1 MQVTEITTEGLKRE
15 FAILVPR
22 ADLDAKVDGKLAEIK
37 DKVQL
42 KGFRPGKVPLAH
54 LKKTYGKGVMGEV
67 VEEAVNEATQA
78 AVAERKLRAAQPP
91 RIELT
96 AKADDLVAGKTD
108 LTFNV
113 TVDVMPEFTPVDPAT
128 LSLTRLTAEV
138 PSEDIEKAL
147 GRMADQQRTFT
158 AKEEGA
164 AAATGDQLKIDFEGK
179 IDGVPFDG
187 GKAEDFML
195 VLGSGMFIPGFEDQ
209 LVGAKAG
216 DEKAVNVTFP
226 EAYGSAEL
234 AGKAAVFDV
243 KVKEVRGADAV
254 EIDDAFAA
262 KMGIESLDKLKEL
275 ISAQMGADY
284 ARASRS
290 HIKRALLDALDK
302 AHDFPLPEGMVE
314 AEFDAIWKAVLGELE
329 REKKT
334 FEDEGKSEDE
344 LKAEYRKIAE
354 RRVRLGLVLA
364 EIGRLN
370 SLDLTQEELG
380 RAVAAEA
387 RRYPGQEQQVFE
399 FYQKNP
405 QALAQ
410 LRARLYEDKVV
421 DFIVAM
427 AKVEDKT
434 VSREELF
441 KEPEGDYPAGTR
453 R

>member
-1 MQVTEITTEGLKRE
+1 MQVTEITNEGLKRE

-22 ADLDAKVDGKLAEIK
+22 ADLDAKVDGKLSEIK

-42 KGFRPGKVPLAH
+42 KGFRPGKVPMAH
-54 LKKTYGKGVMGEV
+54 MKKTYGKSVMGEV
-67 VEEAVNEATQA
+67 VNETIDSATQA
-78 AVAERKLRAAQPP
+78 AVAERKLRPAQPP
-91 RIELT
+91 KVELT
-96 AKADDLVAGKTD
+96 AKEDDLLAGKTD

-138 PSEDIEKAL
+138 PSDDIEKAI
-147 GRMADQQRTFT
+147 GRMADQQRSFT
-158 AKEEGA
+158 TKGEGA
-164 AAATGDQLKIDFEGK
+164 AAETGDQLKIDFEGK

-187 GKAEDFML
+187 GKADDFML

-209 LVGAKAG
+209 LVGVKAG
-216 DEKAVNVTFP
+216 DARDVNVTFP
-226 EAYGSAEL
+226 ENYNSPDL
-234 AGKAAVFDV
+234 AGKAAVFAVTVKDV
-243 KVKEVRGADAV
+243 LGADKV

-262 KMGIESLDKLKEL
+262 KLGIESLDKLKEL
-275 ISAQMGADY
+275 IRDQMGADF
-284 ARASRS
+284 ARAGRT
-290 HIKRALLDALDK
+290 HIKRNLLDALDK
-302 AHDFPLPEGMVE
+302 AHDFELPQGMVE
-314 AEFDAIWKAVLGELE
+314 AEFDAIWKAVLGELD

-334 FEDEGKSEDE
+334 FEDEGKTEDE

-380 RAVAAEA
+380 RAVANEA

-410 LRARLYEDKVV
+410 IRAPLYEDKVV

-441 KEPEGDYPAGTR
+441 ADPEGEEAA
-453 R
+453 

>member
-1 MQVTEITTEGLKRE
+1 MQVTEITNEGLKRE

-22 ADLDAKVDGKLAEIK
+22 ADLDAKVDGKLSEIK

-54 LKKTYGKGVMGEV
+54 MKKTYGKSVMGEIV
-67 VEEAVNEATQA
+67 DEAINAATQST
-78 AVAERKLRAAQPP
+78 VAERNLRPAQPP
-91 RIELT
+91 RVELT
-96 AKADDLVAGKTD
+96 AVAEDVLAGKTD

-128 LSLTRLTAEV
+128 LKLTRLTADV
-138 PSEDIEKAL
+138 PDDDIEKAIA
-147 GRMADQQRTFT
+147 RMADQQRTFT
-158 AKEEGA
+158 TKGEGA
-164 AAATGDQLKIDFEGK
+164 AAEKGDQLKIDFEGR

-187 GKAEDFML
+187 GKADDFAI

-209 LVGAKAG
+209 LIGAKAG
-216 DEKAVNVTFP
+216 ESRDVNVSFP
-226 EAYGSAEL
+226 ENYTSVDL
-234 AGKAAVFDV
+234 AGKAAVFAVTVKDV
-243 KVKEVRGADAV
+243 LAADAV

-262 KMGIESLDKLKEL
+262 KLGIESLDKLKDL
-275 ISAQMGADY
+275 IRDQMSADY
-284 ARASRS
+284 NRASRT
-290 HIKRALLDALDK
+290 HIKRHLLDALDK
-302 AHDFPLPEGMVE
+302 AHDFPLPQGMVD

-334 FEDEGKSEDE
+334 FEDEGKTEDE
-344 LKAEYRKIAE
+344 LKDEYKKIAE

-364 EIGRLN
+364 EVGRLN
-370 SLDLTQEELG
+370 SLDLTQDELG

-410 LRARLYEDKVV
+410 IRAPLYEDKVV

-427 AKVEDKT
+427 AEVQEQKVT
-434 VSREELF
+434 REELF
-441 KEPEGDYPAGTR
+441 KDPEGEDAA
-453 R
+453 

>member
-1 MQVTEITTEGLKRE
+1 MQVTELNTEGLKRE

-22 ADLDAKVDGKLAEIK
+22 ADLAAKVEGKLAEIK

-42 KGFRPGKVPLAH
+42 KGFRPGKVPMAH
-54 LKKTYGKGVMGEV
+54 LKKTYGKSVMGEI
-67 VEEAVNEATQA
+67 VEETVNEATQA
-78 AVAERKLRAAQPP
+78 AVTERKLRPAQPP
-91 RIELT
+91 KVELS
-96 AKADDLVAGKTD
+96 AKAEDVIAGTTD
-108 LTFNV
+108 LTWNV
-113 TVDVMPEFTPVDPAT
+113 TVDVMPEFTPVDPST
-128 LSLTRLTAEV
+128 LELVRLTAEV
-138 PSEDIEKAL
+138 PAEDIDQAL
-147 GRMADQQRTFT
+147 SRMADQQRTFT
-158 AKEEGA
+158 AKEDGA
-164 AAATGDQLKIDFEGK
+164 EAALGDQVNIDFEGK
-179 IDGVPFDG
+179 IDDVPFDG
-187 GKAEDFML
+187 GKADNFSL
-195 VLGSGMFIPGFEDQ
+195 VLGSGQFIPGFEDQ
-209 LVGAKAG
+209 LVGVKAG
-216 DEKAVNVTFP
+216 DQRAVNVTFP
-226 EAYGSAEL
+226 EAYGSDTL

-243 KVKEVRGADAV
+243 TVKEVLAADPV

-262 KMGIESLDKLKEL
+262 KLGIEDLEKLKGL
-275 ISAQMGADY
+275 IRDQMGADY
-284 ARASRS
+284 TRASRG

-344 LKAEYRKIAE
+344 LRAEYKRIAE

-380 RAVAAEA
+380 RAVTAEA
-387 RRYPGQEQQVFE
+387 RRYPGQEKQVFE

-410 LRARLYEDKVV
+410 IRAPLYEDKVV

-427 AKVEDKT
+427 AKVEDRT
-434 VSREELF
+434 VSKEDLF
-441 KEPEGDYPAGTR
+441 KEPEGDEAA
-453 R
+453 

>member
-138 PSEDIEKAL
+138 PAEDIEKAL

-410 LRARLYEDKVV
+410 LRAPLYEDKVV

-434 VSREELF
+434 VSRDELF
-441 KEPEGDYPAGTR
+441 KEPEGDDPA
-453 R
+453 

>member
-138 PSEDIEKAL
+138 PAEDIEKAL

-302 AHDFPLPEGMVE
+302 AHDFPLPQGMVE

-410 LRARLYEDKVV
+410 LRAPLYEDKVV

-434 VSREELF
+434 VSRDELF
-441 KEPEGDYPAGTR
+441 KEPEGDDPA
-453 R
+453 

>member
-138 PSEDIEKAL
+138 PAEDIEKAL

-209 LVGAKAG
+209 HVGAKAG

-254 EIDDAFAA
+254 GVI
-262 KMGIESLDKLKEL
+262 IE
-275 ISAQMGADY
+275 
-284 ARASRS
+284 RSRQ
-290 HIKRALLDALDK
+290 D
-302 AHDFPLPEGMVE
+302 PP
-314 AEFDAIWKAVLGELE
+314 
-329 REKKT
+329 RE
-334 FEDEGKSEDE
+334 
-344 LKAEYRKIAE
+344 
-354 RRVRLGLVLA
+354 
-364 EIGRLN
+364 
-370 SLDLTQEELG
+370 
-380 RAVAAEA
+380 
-387 RRYPGQEQQVFE
+387 
-399 FYQKNP
+399 
-405 QALAQ
+405 
-410 LRARLYEDKVV
+410 
-421 DFIVAM
+421 
-427 AKVEDKT
+427 
-434 VSREELF
+434 
-441 KEPEGDYPAGTR
+441 
-453 R
+453 

>member
-434 VSREELF
+434 VSRDELF
-441 KEPEGDYPAGTR
+441 KEPEGDDPA
-453 R
+453 

>member
-1 MQVTEITTEGLKRE
+1 MQVTEVSNEGLKRE
-15 FAILVPR
+15 FAILVPK

-54 LKKTYGKGVMGEV
+54 LKKTFGKSVMGEI
-67 VEEAVNEATQA
+67 VEETVNSATQT
-78 AVAERKLRAAQPP
+78 AVSERNLRPAQPP
-91 RIELT
+91 RVELT
-96 AKADDLVAGKTD
+96 AKADDVVAGKTD

-128 LSLTRLTAEV
+128 LELKRLTADV
-138 PSEDIEKAL
+138 PDEDVDRAL
-147 GRMADQQRTFT
+147 SGMADQQRTFT
-158 AKEEGA
+158 TKGEGA
-164 AAATGDQLKIDFEGK
+164 AAETGDQVKIDFEGK
-179 IDGVPFDG
+179 IDGVAFDG
-187 GKAEDFML
+187 GKAEDFAL
-195 VLGSGMFIPGFEDQ
+195 VLGSGRFIPGFEDQ
-209 LVGAKAG
+209 LMGLKAG

-243 KVKEVRGADAV
+243 KVKDVLAADPV

-262 KMGIESLDKLKEL
+262 KMGIENLDKLKDL
-275 ISAQMGADY
+275 IRQQMGNDF
-284 ARASRS
+284 ARASRT

-302 AHDFPLPEGMVE
+302 AHDFPLPEGMVD
-314 AEFDAIWKAVLGELE
+314 AEFDAIWKAVLAELE

-334 FEDEGKSEDE
+334 FEDEGKTEDE

-370 SLDLTQEELG
+370 SLDLTQEELS
-380 RAVAAEA
+380 RAISAEA
-387 RRYPGQEQQVFE
+387 RRFPGQEQQVFE

-410 LRARLYEDKVV
+410 IRAPLYEDKVV

-427 AKVEDKT
+427 AKVEEEK
-434 VSREELF
+434 VSKEDLF
-441 KEPEGDYPAGTR
+441 KEPEGEEV
-453 R
+453 

>member
-1 MQVTEITTEGLKRE
+1 MQVTEITNEGLKRE

-22 ADLDAKVDGKLAEIK
+22 ADLDAKVDGKLSEIK

-42 KGFRPGKVPLAH
+42 KGFRPGKVPMAH
-54 LKKTYGKGVMGEV
+54 MKKTYGKSVMGEIV
-67 VEEAVNEATQA
+67 DETINEATQA
-78 AVAERKLRAAQPP
+78 TVTERNLRPAQPP
-91 RIELT
+91 RVELT
-96 AKADDLVAGKTD
+96 AKAEDVLAGKTD

-128 LSLTRLTAEV
+128 LKLTRLVAEV
-138 PSEDIEKAL
+138 PEDDIEKAL
-147 GRMADQQRTFT
+147 GRMADQQRSFT
-158 AKEEGA
+158 TKGEGA
-164 AAATGDQLKIDFEGK
+164 VAESGDQLKIDFEGK

-187 GKAEDFML
+187 GKADDFML

-216 DEKAVNVTFP
+216 ETREVSVSFP
-226 EAYGSAEL
+226 ENYNSPDL
-234 AGKAAVFDV
+234 AGKAAVFTVAVKDV
-243 KVKEVRGADAV
+243 LGADKV

-262 KMGIESLDKLKEL
+262 KMGIESLDKLKGL
-275 ISAQMGADY
+275 IRDQMGADFT
-284 ARASRS
+284 RAGRT
-290 HIKRALLDALDK
+290 HIKRHLLDALDK
-302 AHDFPLPEGMVE
+302 AHDFPLPQGMVD

-334 FEDEGKSEDE
+334 FEDEGKTEDE
-344 LKAEYRKIAE
+344 LREEYKKIAE

-370 SLDLTQEELG
+370 SLDLTQDELG

-410 LRARLYEDKVV
+410 IRAPLYEDKVV

-427 AKVEDKT
+427 AQVEDKT

-441 KEPEGDYPAGTR
+441 ADPEGEDAA
-453 R
+453 

>member
-1 MQVTEITTEGLKRE
+1 M
-15 FAILVPR
+15 
-22 ADLDAKVDGKLAEIK
+22 
-37 DKVQL
+37 
-42 KGFRPGKVPLAH
+42 AH
-54 LKKTYGKGVMGEV
+54 MKKTFGKSVMGEIV
-67 VEEAVNEATQA
+67 DETINEATQA
-78 AVAERKLRAAQPP
+78 TVTERNLRPAQPP
-91 RIELT
+91 RVELT
-96 AKADDLVAGKTD
+96 AKAEDVVAGKTD

-128 LSLTRLTAEV
+128 LKLTRLVAEV
-138 PSEDIEKAL
+138 PEADVDQAI
-147 GRMADQQRTFT
+147 GRMADQQRSFT
-158 AKEEGA
+158 SKGEGA
-164 AAATGDQLKIDFEGK
+164 AAENGDQLKIDFEGK
-179 IDGVPFDG
+179 VDDVPFDG
-187 GKAEDFML
+187 GKADDFAL
-195 VLGSGMFIPGFEDQ
+195 VLGSGMFIPGFEEQ
-209 LVGAKAG
+209 LIGAKIG
-216 DEKAVNVTFP
+216 ESRDVNVTFP
-226 EAYGSAEL
+226 ENYNSVDL
-234 AGKAAVFDV
+234 AGKAAVFAVTVKDV
-243 KVKEVRGADAV
+243 LGADTV

-275 ISAQMGADY
+275 IRDQIGADF
-284 ARASRS
+284 ARAGRQ
-290 HIKRALLDALDK
+290 HIKRHLLDALDK
-302 AHDFPLPEGMVE
+302 AHDFELPQGMVD

-344 LKAEYRKIAE
+344 LQAEYRKIAE

-410 LRARLYEDKVV
+410 IRAPLYEDKVV

-427 AKVEDKT
+427 AAVEDKT
-434 VSREELF
+434 VSREELYAD
-441 KEPEGDYPAGTR
+441 PEGEEAA
-453 R
+453 

>member
-138 PSEDIEKAL
+138 PAEDIEKAL

-344 LKAEYRKIAE
+344 LTAEYRKIAE

-410 LRARLYEDKVV
+410 LRAPLYEDKVV

-434 VSREELF
+434 VSRDELF
-441 KEPEGDYPAGTR
+441 KEPEGDDPA
-453 R
+453 

>member
-1 MQVTEITTEGLKRE
+1 MSMQIVEKSGEGLSRVYGVTVPVSDLNERLEARIIEIT
-15 FAILVPR
+15 P
-22 ADLDAKVDGKLAEIK
+22 
-37 DKVQL
+37 QL
-42 KGFRPGKVPLAH
+42 NIKGFRPGKVPLAH

-138 PSEDIEKAL
+138 PAEDIEKAL

-179 IDGVPFDG
+179 IDGEPFDG

-290 HIKRALLDALDK
+290 HIKRALLDALEQ

-410 LRARLYEDKVV
+410 LRAPLYEDKVV

-434 VSREELF
+434 VSRDELF
-441 KEPEGDYPAGTR
+441 KEPEGDDPA
-453 R
+453 

>member
-22 ADLDAKVDGKLAEIK
+22 AELDAKVDGKLAEIK

-78 AVAERKLRAAQPP
+78 AVAERKLRTAQPP

-138 PSEDIEKAL
+138 PADDIEQAL

-158 AKEEGA
+158 AKDEGA
-164 AAATGDQLKIDFEGK
+164 AAETGDQLKIDFEGK

-209 LVGAKAG
+209 LVGVKAG
-216 DEKAVNVTFP
+216 DEKAVNVSFP

-275 ISAQMGADY
+275 IRTQMGADY

-302 AHDFPLPEGMVE
+302 AHSFELPEGMVE

-334 FEDEGKSEDE
+334 FEDEGKTEDE

-410 LRARLYEDKVV
+410 LRAPLYEDKVV

-441 KEPEGDYPAGTR
+441 KEPEGEDPA
-453 R
+453 

>member
-1 MQVTEITTEGLKRE
+1 MQVTEITSEGLKRE

-22 ADLDAKVDGKLAEIK
+22 ADLSAKVDVKLLDIK

-42 KGFRPGKVPLAH
+42 KGFRPGKVPMAH
-54 LKKTYGKGVMGEV
+54 LKNMYGKGVMAEV
-67 VEEAVNEATQA
+67 VDETVNEATQA
-78 AVAERKLRAAQPP
+78 AVTERNLRPAQPP

-96 AKADDLVAGKTD
+96 AVADDVVAGKTD

-113 TVDVMPEFTPVDPAT
+113 TVDVMPEFSPVDPAT
-128 LSLTRLTAEV
+128 LSLTRLTADV
-138 PSEDIEKAL
+138 PDEDVDQAL
-147 GRMADQQRTFT
+147 KRMGDQQRTFT
-158 AKEEGA
+158 TKGEGA
-164 AAATGDQLKIDFEGK
+164 VAESGDQLKIDFEGK
-179 IDGVPFDG
+179 IDGVAFDG

-209 LVGAKAG
+209 LIGVKTG
-216 DEKAVNVTFP
+216 DEKAVSVAFP
-226 EAYGSAEL
+226 ETYGSADL

-243 KVKEVRGADAV
+243 KVKDVLAADPV

-262 KMGIESLDKLKEL
+262 KMGIESLEKLKGL
-275 ISAQMGADY
+275 IRDQMGADFG
-284 ARASRS
+284 RASRT
-290 HIKRALLDALDK
+290 HIKRHLLDALDK

-329 REKKT
+329 KEKKT

-380 RAVAAEA
+380 RAVSAEA

-410 LRARLYEDKVV
+410 LRAPLYEDKVV
-421 DFIVAM
+421 DFVVAM
-427 AKVEDKT
+427 AKVEDKK
-434 VSREELF
+434 VSKEELF
-441 KEPEGDYPAGTR
+441 AEPEGEEAA
-453 R
+453 

>member
-1 MQVTEITTEGLKRE
+1 MQVTEVTNEGLKRE

-22 ADLDAKVDGKLAEIK
+22 SALDAKVDSKLSEVK

-42 KGFRPGKVPLAH
+42 KGFRPGKVPMAH
-54 LKKTYGKGVMGEV
+54 MKKTFGKSYMAEV
-67 VEEAVNEATQA
+67 IDETINEAAQA
-78 AVAERKLRAAQPP
+78 AVTERNLRLAQPP

-113 TVDVMPEFTPVDPAT
+113 TIDVMPEFAPVDPAT
-128 LSLTRLTAEV
+128 LKLIRPVAEV
-138 PSEDIEKAL
+138 PEDEIVKAL
-147 GRMADQQRTFT
+147 ERMADQQRSFT
-158 AKEEGA
+158 SKGEGA
-164 AAATGDQLKIDFEGK
+164 AAATGDQVKIDFEGK

-209 LVGAKAG
+209 LVGIKAG
-216 DEKAVNVTFP
+216 ESRDVNVTFP
-226 EAYGSAEL
+226 EAYNSPEL
-234 AGKAAVFDV
+234 AGKAAVFAVAAKDV
-243 KVKEVRGADAV
+243 LGADKV
-254 EIDDAFAA
+254 EIDDAFATR
-262 KMGIESLDKLKEL
+262 MGIESLDKLKEL
-275 ISAQMGADY
+275 IRNQMGADF
-284 ARASRS
+284 ARAGRQ
-290 HIKRALLDALDK
+290 HIKRNLLDALDK
-302 AHDFPLPEGMVE
+302 AHDFELPQGMVD

-334 FEDEGKSEDE
+334 FEDEGKTEDE

-370 SLDLTQEELG
+370 SLDLTQDELG

-410 LRARLYEDKVV
+410 IRAPLYEDKVV

-427 AKVEDKT
+427 AQVEDKT

-441 KEPEGDYPAGTR
+441 ADPEGEEAA
-453 R
+453 

>member
-1 MQVTEITTEGLKRE
+1 MQVTELNTEGLKRE
-15 FAILVPR
+15 FAIVVPR
-22 ADLDAKVDGKLAEIK
+22 ADLAAKVEGKLAEIK

-42 KGFRPGKVPLAH
+42 KGFRPGKVPMAH
-54 LKKTYGKGVMGEV
+54 LKKTYGKSVMGEI
-67 VEEAVNEATQA
+67 VEETVNEATQA
-78 AVAERKLRAAQPP
+78 AVTERKLRPAQPP
-91 RIELT
+91 KVELS
-96 AKADDLVAGKTD
+96 AKAEDVINGTTD

-128 LSLTRLTAEV
+128 LELVRLTAEV
-138 PSEDIEKAL
+138 PVEDIDQAL
-147 GRMADQQRTFT
+147 SRMADQQRTFT
-158 AKEEGA
+158 AKEDGA
-164 AAATGDQLKIDFEGK
+164 EAATGDQINIDFEGK

-187 GKAEDFML
+187 GKADNFSL
-195 VLGSGMFIPGFEDQ
+195 VLGSGQFIPGFEDQ
-209 LVGAKAG
+209 LVGVKAG
-216 DEKAVNVTFP
+216 DERAVNVTFP
-226 EAYGSAEL
+226 EVYSSETL

-243 KVKEVRGADAV
+243 TVKEVLAADPV

-262 KMGIESLDKLKEL
+262 KLGIEDLEKLKGL
-275 ISAQMGADY
+275 IRDQMGADY
-284 ARASRS
+284 TRASRG

-344 LKAEYRKIAE
+344 LQAEYKKIAE

-380 RAVAAEA
+380 RAVTAEA
-387 RRYPGQEQQVFE
+387 RRYPGQEKQVFE

-410 LRARLYEDKVV
+410 IRAPLYEDKVV

-427 AKVEDKT
+427 AKVEDRT
-434 VSREELF
+434 VSKDELF
-441 KEPEGDYPAGTR
+441 KEPEGEEAA
-453 R
+453 

>member
-1 MQVTEITTEGLKRE
+1 MQVTEITNEGLKRE

-22 ADLDAKVDGKLAEIK
+22 ADLDAKVDGKLSEIK

-42 KGFRPGKVPLAH
+42 KGFRPGKVPMAH
-54 LKKTYGKGVMGEV
+54 MKKTYGKSVMGEI
-67 VEEAVNEATQA
+67 VNETIDSATQA
-78 AVAERKLRAAQPP
+78 AVAERKLRPAQPP
-91 RIELT
+91 KVELT
-96 AKADDLVAGKTD
+96 AKEDDLLAGKTD

-138 PSEDIEKAL
+138 PEDDIEKAL
-147 GRMADQQRTFT
+147 GRMADQQRSFT
-158 AKEEGA
+158 TKGEGA
-164 AAATGDQLKIDFEGK
+164 AAETGDQLKIDFEGK

-187 GKAEDFML
+187 GKADDFML

-209 LVGAKAG
+209 LVGVKAG
-216 DEKAVNVTFP
+216 DTREVNVTFP
-226 EAYGSAEL
+226 ENYNSPEL
-234 AGKAAVFDV
+234 AGKAAVFTVTVKDV
-243 KVKEVRGADAV
+243 LGADKV
-254 EIDDAFAA
+254 VIDDAFAA
-262 KMGIESLDKLKEL
+262 KLGIESLDKLKEL
-275 ISAQMGADY
+275 IRDQMSADF
-284 ARASRS
+284 ARAGRT
-290 HIKRALLDALDK
+290 HIKRNLLDALDK
-302 AHDFPLPEGMVE
+302 AHDFELPQGMVD
-314 AEFDAIWKAVLGELE
+314 AEFDAIWKAVLAELD

-334 FEDEGKSEDE
+334 FEDEGKTEDE
-344 LKAEYRKIAE
+344 LKAEYKKIAE

-380 RAVAAEA
+380 RAVANEA

-410 LRARLYEDKVV
+410 IRAPLYEDKVV

-427 AKVEDKT
+427 AKVEEKT

-441 KEPEGDYPAGTR
+441 ADPEGEDAA
-453 R
+453 

>member
-138 PSEDIEKAL
+138 PAEDIEKAL

-410 LRARLYEDKVV
+410 LRAPLYEDKVV

-441 KEPEGDYPAGTR
+441 KEPEGDDPA
-453 R
+453 

>member
-1 MQVTEITTEGLKRE
+1 
-15 FAILVPR
+15 
-22 ADLDAKVDGKLAEIK
+22 
-37 DKVQL
+37 
-42 KGFRPGKVPLAH
+42 
-54 LKKTYGKGVMGEV
+54 
-67 VEEAVNEATQA
+67 
-78 AVAERKLRAAQPP
+78 
-91 RIELT
+91 
-96 AKADDLVAGKTD
+96 
-108 LTFNV
+108 
-113 TVDVMPEFTPVDPAT
+113 
-128 LSLTRLTAEV
+128 
-138 PSEDIEKAL
+138 
-147 GRMADQQRTFT
+147 
-158 AKEEGA
+158 
-164 AAATGDQLKIDFEGK
+164 
-179 IDGVPFDG
+179 
-187 GKAEDFML
+187 
-195 VLGSGMFIPGFEDQ
+195 
-209 LVGAKAG
+209 
-216 DEKAVNVTFP
+216 
-226 EAYGSAEL
+226 
-234 AGKAAVFDV
+234 
-243 KVKEVRGADAV
+243 
-254 EIDDAFAA
+254 
-262 KMGIESLDKLKEL
+262 MGIESLDKLKEL
-275 ISAQMGADY
+275 IRTQMGADY

-302 AHDFPLPEGMVE
+302 AHSFELPEGMVE

-334 FEDEGKSEDE
+334 FEDEGKTEDE

-410 LRARLYEDKVV
+410 LRAPLYEDKVV

-441 KEPEGDYPAGTR
+441 KEPEGEDPA
-453 R
+453 

>member
-1 MQVTEITTEGLKRE
+1 MQVTEITNEGLKRE

-22 ADLDAKVDGKLAEIK
+22 ADLDAKVDGKLSEIK

-42 KGFRPGKVPLAH
+42 KGFRPGKVPMAH
-54 LKKTYGKGVMGEV
+54 MKKTFGKSVMGEIV
-67 VEEAVNEATQA
+67 DETINEATQA
-78 AVAERKLRAAQPP
+78 TVTERNLRPAQPP
-91 RIELT
+91 RVELT
-96 AKADDLVAGKTD
+96 AKAEDVVAGKTD

-113 TVDVMPEFTPVDPAT
+113 TIDVMPEFTPVDPAT
-128 LSLTRLTAEV
+128 LSLTRLVADI
-138 PSEDIEKAL
+138 PEDDVEKAI
-147 GRMADQQRTFT
+147 GRMADQQRSFT
-158 AKEEGA
+158 SKGEGA
-164 AAATGDQLKIDFEGK
+164 AAETGDQLKIDFEGK
-179 IDGVPFDG
+179 IDDVPFDG
-187 GKAEDFML
+187 GKADDFML
-195 VLGSGMFIPGFEDQ
+195 VLGSGMFIPGFEEQ
-209 LVGAKAG
+209 LVGVKTG
-216 DEKAVNVTFP
+216 DSRDVNVTFP
-226 EAYGSAEL
+226 ENYNSPEL
-234 AGKAAVFDV
+234 AGKAAVFAVTVKDV
-243 KVKEVRGADAV
+243 LGADTV

-275 ISAQMGADY
+275 IREQIGADF
-284 ARASRS
+284 ARAGRQ
-290 HIKRALLDALDK
+290 HIKRNLLDALDK
-302 AHDFPLPEGMVE
+302 AHDFPLPQGMVD

-329 REKKT
+329 RENKT

-344 LKAEYRKIAE
+344 LQAEYKKIAE

-410 LRARLYEDKVV
+410 IRAPLYEDKVV

-434 VSREELF
+434 VSREELYAD
-441 KEPEGDYPAGTR
+441 PEGEEAA
-453 R
+453 

>member
-1 MQVTEITTEGLKRE
+1 MQVTEITNEGLKRE

-22 ADLDAKVDGKLAEIK
+22 ADLDAKVDGKLSEIK

-42 KGFRPGKVPLAH
+42 KGFRPGKVPMAH
-54 LKKTYGKGVMGEV
+54 MKKTYGKSVMGEIV
-67 VEEAVNEATQA
+67 DETINEVTQA
-78 AVAERKLRAAQPP
+78 TVTERNLRPAQPP
-91 RIELT
+91 RVELT
-96 AKADDLVAGKTD
+96 AKAEDVLAGKTD

-128 LSLTRLTAEV
+128 LKLTRLVAEV
-138 PSEDIEKAL
+138 PEDDIEKAL
-147 GRMADQQRTFT
+147 GRMADQQRSFT
-158 AKEEGA
+158 TKGEGA
-164 AAATGDQLKIDFEGK
+164 VAESGDQLKIDFEGK

-187 GKAEDFML
+187 GKADDFML

-216 DEKAVNVTFP
+216 ETREVSVSFP
-226 EAYGSAEL
+226 ENYNSPDL
-234 AGKAAVFDV
+234 AGKAAVFTVAVKDV
-243 KVKEVRGADAV
+243 LGADKV

-262 KMGIESLDKLKEL
+262 KMGIESLDKLKGL
-275 ISAQMGADY
+275 IRDQMGADFT
-284 ARASRS
+284 RAGRT
-290 HIKRALLDALDK
+290 HLKRHLLDALDK
-302 AHDFPLPEGMVE
+302 AHDFPLPQGMVD

-334 FEDEGKSEDE
+334 FEDEGKTEDE
-344 LKAEYRKIAE
+344 LREEYKKIAE

-370 SLDLTQEELG
+370 SLDLTQDELG

-410 LRARLYEDKVV
+410 IRAPLYEDKVV

-427 AKVEDKT
+427 AQVEDKT

-441 KEPEGDYPAGTR
+441 ADPEGEDAA
-453 R
+453 

>member
-1 MQVTEITTEGLKRE
+1 MQVTEITNEGLKRE

-22 ADLDAKVDGKLAEIK
+22 ADLDAKVDGKLSEIK
-37 DKVQL
+37 DRVQL
-42 KGFRPGKVPLAH
+42 KGFRPGKVPMAH
-54 LKKTYGKGVMGEV
+54 LKKTFGKSVMGEV
-67 VEEAVNEATQA
+67 VEEAVNEATAA
-78 AVAERKLRAAQPP
+78 AVKERNLRPAQPP
-91 RIELT
+91 KVELS
-96 AKADDLVAGKTD
+96 AKAEDVVAGKTD

-113 TVDVMPEFTPVDPAT
+113 TVDVMPEFTPVDPST
-128 LSLTRLTAEV
+128 LELTRLTADV
-138 PSEDIEKAL
+138 PEEDIDQAL
-147 GRMADQQRTFT
+147 KSMADQQRTFT
-158 AKEEGA
+158 SKGEGA
-164 AAATGDQLKIDFEGK
+164 AAETGDQVKIDFEGK

-187 GKAEDFML
+187 GKAEDFAL
-195 VLGSGMFIPGFEDQ
+195 VLGSGRFIPGFEDQ
-209 LVGAKAG
+209 LIGAKAG
-216 DEKAVNVTFP
+216 EDKAVNVTFP
-226 EAYGSAEL
+226 EEYGSPDL

-243 KVKEVRGADAV
+243 KVKDVLGADAV

-262 KMGIESLDKLKEL
+262 KLGIEDLAKLKDL
-275 ISAQMGADY
+275 IRTQMGADY
-284 ARASRS
+284 TRASRA

-302 AHDFPLPEGMVE
+302 AHDFELPQGMVE
-314 AEFDAIWKAVLGELE
+314 AEFDAIWRAVLAELE

-370 SLDLTQEELG
+370 SLDLTQEELA
-380 RAVAAEA
+380 RAISAEA

-399 FYQKNP
+399 FYQKNQ

-410 LRARLYEDKVV
+410 IRAPLYEDKVV

-434 VSREELF
+434 VSKEDLF
-441 KEPEGDYPAGTR
+441 KEPEGEEAA
-453 R
+453 

>member
-1 MQVTEITTEGLKRE
+1 MQVTEITNEGLKRE

-22 ADLDAKVDGKLAEIK
+22 ADLDAKVDGKLSEIK

-42 KGFRPGKVPLAH
+42 KGFRPGKVPMAH
-54 LKKTYGKGVMGEV
+54 MKKTYGKSVMGEIV
-67 VEEAVNEATQA
+67 DETINEATQA
-78 AVAERKLRAAQPP
+78 TVTERNLRPAQPP
-91 RIELT
+91 RVELT
-96 AKADDLVAGKTD
+96 AKAEDVLAGKTD

-128 LSLTRLTAEV
+128 LKLTRLTAEV
-138 PSEDIEKAL
+138 PEDDIEKAL

-158 AKEEGA
+158 SKGEGA
-164 AAATGDQLKIDFEGK
+164 AAETGDQLKIDFEGK

-187 GKAEDFML
+187 GKADDFML
-195 VLGSGMFIPGFEDQ
+195 VLGSGMFIPGFEEQ
-209 LVGAKAG
+209 LVGAKA
-216 DEKAVNVTFP
+216 DETRDVSVSFP
-226 EAYGSAEL
+226 ENYNSPDL
-234 AGKAAVFDV
+234 AGKAAVFTVAVKDV
-243 KVKEVRGADAV
+243 LGADKV

-262 KMGIESLDKLKEL
+262 KMGIESLDKLKGL
-275 ISAQMGADY
+275 IRDQMGADFT
-284 ARASRS
+284 RAGRT
-290 HIKRALLDALDK
+290 HIKRHLLDALDK
-302 AHDFPLPEGMVE
+302 AHDFPLPQGMVD

-334 FEDEGKSEDE
+334 FEDEGKTEDE
-344 LKAEYRKIAE
+344 LREEYKKIAE

-370 SLDLTQEELG
+370 SLDLTQDELG

-410 LRARLYEDKVV
+410 IRAPLYEDKVV

-427 AKVEDKT
+427 AQVEDKT

-441 KEPEGDYPAGTR
+441 ADPEGEDAA
-453 R
+453 

>member
-138 PSEDIEKAL
+138 PAEDIEKAL

-195 VLGSGMFIPGFEDQ
+195 VLGSGLFIPGFEDQ

-410 LRARLYEDKVV
+410 LRAPLYEDKVV

-434 VSREELF
+434 VSRDELF
-441 KEPEGDYPAGTR
+441 KEPEGDDPA
-453 R
+453 

>member
-1 MQVTEITTEGLKRE
+1 MQVTEITNEGLKRE

-22 ADLDAKVDGKLAEIK
+22 ADLDSKVDGKLSEIK

-42 KGFRPGKVPLAH
+42 KGFRPGKVPMAH
-54 LKKTYGKGVMGEV
+54 MKKTYGKSVMGEV
-67 VEEAVNEATQA
+67 VDETINEATQA
-78 AVAERKLRAAQPP
+78 TVTERNLRPAQPP
-91 RIELT
+91 RVELT
-96 AKADDLVAGKTD
+96 AKAEDVLAGKTD

-128 LSLTRLTAEV
+128 LKLTRLTAEV
-138 PSEDIEKAL
+138 PEDDIEKAL

-158 AKEEGA
+158 SKGEGA
-164 AAATGDQLKIDFEGK
+164 AAETGDQLKIDFEGK

-187 GKAEDFML
+187 GKADDFML

-216 DEKAVNVTFP
+216 ETRDVNVSFP
-226 EAYGSAEL
+226 ENYNSPEL
-234 AGKAAVFDV
+234 AGKAAVFTVAVKDV
-243 KVKEVRGADAV
+243 LGADKV
-254 EIDDAFAA
+254 VSDDAFAA
-262 KMGIESLDKLKEL
+262 KMGIESLDKLKGL
-275 ISAQMGADY
+275 IRDQMGADFV
-284 ARASRS
+284 RAGRA
-290 HIKRALLDALDK
+290 HIKRNLLDALDK
-302 AHDFPLPEGMVE
+302 AHDFELPQGMVD

-334 FEDEGKSEDE
+334 FEDEGKTEDE
-344 LKAEYRKIAE
+344 LRAEYKKIAE

-370 SLDLTQEELG
+370 SLDLTQDELG

-410 LRARLYEDKVV
+410 IRAPLYEDKVV

-427 AKVEDKT
+427 AQVEDKT

-441 KEPEGDYPAGTR
+441 ADPEGEEAA
-453 R
+453 